1 MLNPT
6 RLIKLP
12 LKKKITYNIVRKSLI
27 NFKWRLVG
35 EPMLKKVIDIKTKS
49 HWLFKFQ
56 SKNTPRKLKTF
67 SFFCGNFFCS
77 VFWYCTIVLKMRMHS
92 GKFRQISQSAR
103 IFFNWMESGFWL
115 KLIENITVEIPNTAS
130 ISKDILFHVSE
141 FLEKIVFQLMFE
153 IIKWISNCSKLLVS
167 DTINFFEQNTCF
179 SFKTEVLVFAWF
191 WPEGRFP

>member
-12 LKKKITYNIVRKSLI
+12 LKKKIAYNIVRKSLI

-56 SKNTPRKLKTF
+56 SKKYAKKVE
-67 SFFCGNFFCS
+67 NFQLFLRQLFLLC
-77 VFWYCTIVLKMRMHS
+77 VLILHNLVENAHAHS
-92 GKFRQISQSAR
+92 GKFWQISQSAR
-103 IFFNWMESGFWL
+103 IFFNWMESGLWL

-153 IIKWISNCSKLLVS
+153 IIKWIRQFQTVPNYWCR
-167 DTINFFEQNTCF
+167 I
-179 SFKTEVLVFAWF
+179 
-191 WPEGRFP
+191 R